1 MATST
6 AANASPGSP
15 VGTPSGPSPGTEGDP
30 WVALGQARTAEQLCS
45 AWLFLLCRRTSHAR
59 AALLLLQDVEGAFVP
74 AAMFPAQFDPAYLAD
89 VAQQALNSQ
98 AGARQPQPDGSLR
111 IAYPLAS
118 QGVMHGVVVLDLG
131 ACDELTLTRCL
142 RDLHW
147 GAGWLLDLINQRGV
161 GDREQRLA
169 HAGFVLDLQA
179 ELTAQPHAERALFT
193 LVNRLAERFGC
204 HQVLL
209 GTPSGPSV
217 DVRAMA
223 HAAWFDERASLLQLA
238 AHAMDEALDQRIRTL
253 VPEPAGGPPHV
264 TAALRRYAQ
273 EGRSPAACALPLEHG
288 SRLVGICLLQRDA
301 PFEAA
306 ELQLLDA
313 IGLSL
318 GPLVALI
325 LEHDESLPAH
335 LRRST
340 RWLVS
345 RLGDGSRPGWKLA
358 GVLAAVLVATLALV
372 KVDYRVTS
380 RALVEGAVQRAA
392 VAPFD
397 GFVREAPARAGDT
410 VRKGQVL
417 ALLDDKDLRL
427 ERQRWQAELD
437 IAEKRE
443 RESRANGERAEL
455 RMASAQAAQAR
466 AQLDLANEKLARVQ
480 VLAPFDAVVVRG
492 DLSQQLGSPVE
503 IGKVLFELAPLDAWR
518 VILQVDERDIAQ
530 IAEQRR
536 GDLVL
541 ASLPDKTW
549 PLRVSMITPVSV
561 PEDGRNYFR
570 VEAQLEGAAAEVR
583 PGMEGIAKVD
593 SAPRSVLWVWTHRF
607 TDWARLAL
615 WRLAP

>member
-1 MATST
+1 MPNST
-6 AANASPGSP
+6 AANAPIGTPNSITPGS
-15 VGTPSGPSPGTEGDP
+15 EGDP
-30 WVALGQARTAEQLCS
+30 WAALGQARTAEQLCG

-59 AALLLLQDVEGAFVP
+59 AALLLLQDLAGAYVP
-74 AAMFPAQFDPAYLAD
+74 AAMFPAQFDPAYLAE
-89 VAQQALNSQ
+89 VAQQALNSA

-111 IAYPLAS
+111 IAYPLTSMGA
-118 QGVMHGVVVLDLG
+118 MRGVVVLDLA
-131 ACDELTLTRCL
+131 ACDELSLTRYL

-147 GAGWLLDLINQRGV
+147 GAGWLLDLVNQRGL
-161 GDREQRLA
+161 GDRERRLA
-169 HAGFVLDLQA
+169 DAGFLLDLQA
-179 ELTAQPHAERALFT
+179 ALTAQPHAERALFT

-209 GTPSGPSV
+209 GTPRGHSV
-217 DVRAMA
+217 EVRAMS

-238 AHAMDEALDQRIRTL
+238 AQAMNEAHDQRIRTL
-253 VPEPAGGPPHV
+253 VPELPGSAPQV
-264 TAALRRYAQ
+264 TAALRRYAAD
-273 EGRSPAACALPLEHG
+273 GRSPAACALPLEHG
-288 SRLVGICLLQRDA
+288 HRLAGMLLLQRDT
-301 PFEAA
+301 PFDAA

-318 GPLVALI
+318 GPVIGLI

-335 LRRST
+335 AARST

-345 RLGDGSRPGWKLA
+345 RLGDSSRPGWKLA
-358 GVLAAVLVATLALV
+358 GVLAALAVVALALV
-372 KVDYRVTS
+372 KVDYRVAS
-380 RALVEGAVQRAA
+380 KALVEGSVQRAA

-417 ALLDDKDLRL
+417 ALLEDKDLRL
-427 ERQRWQAELD
+427 ERQRWQADLD

-503 IGKVLFELAPLDAWR
+503 IGKVLFELAPLDSWR

-536 GDLVL
+536 GELVL

-570 VEAQLEGAAAEVR
+570 VEAQLEGAAGEVR

-593 SAPRSVLWVWTHRF
+593 SAPRSLLWVWTHRF